1 MIMRLYEYIS
11 DDDRGIILCE
21 SVADHKL
28 KLLDFQLNKV
38 AIEHEIN
45 KLQIETKVLLEN
57 GTDDD
62 LTQLYIAEAEE
73 VTKKKTGLLSKICGV
88 IASIFQKIREW
99 LFGKK
104 LNISDDSPDQIEV
117 PAGPKATG
125 NVISRALQN
134 IGKVVS
140 NANTL
145 KKVAAAGAVVVGT
158 GYGIVKGSGLLDSK
172 TIIPK
177 EEYQKALDAYAK
189 QAKKTEEDIK
199 RVQKELNNASSSNA
213 PENVVNSLKKEL
225 DTLKAA
231 AKSIRES
238 SSLIIQGNKLDKKNS
253 KDKQK
258 TPMEQIKE
266 VESKYYDIMKNAKE
280 KIKDSPS
287 GSLKRKGLS
296 AALTS
301 QLKKLRK
308 AAYMVDTTD
317 NKDKK
322 KVLSLVKDIDKSLQ
336 YAQKMVND

>member
-145 KKVAAAGAVVVGT
+145 KKVAAVGAVVGT